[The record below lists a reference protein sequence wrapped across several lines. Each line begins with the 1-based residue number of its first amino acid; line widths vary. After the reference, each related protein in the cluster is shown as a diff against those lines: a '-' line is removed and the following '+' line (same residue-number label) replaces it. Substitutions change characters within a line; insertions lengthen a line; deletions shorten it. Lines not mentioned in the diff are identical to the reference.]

1 MLHMSEPK
9 KKVFVAMS
17 GGVDSSVAAFLLL
30 EAGYEVVGAFMKNW
44 SETKNVNGECEWR
57 GERRD
62 AERVA
67 AKLGI
72 DFVTFDFEA
81 EYQRD
86 VVEYMDREYS
96 AGRTPNPDVMCNEKI
111 KFDAF
116 YKEAKKAGADFIAT
130 GHYARVENGVLKKA
144 VDQNKD
150 QTYFLYRIKPEVL
163 RETLFPIGHLTKPE
177 LREVARRAELP
188 TADKKDS
195 QGLCFV
201 GKVKM
206 HDFLAQRIPQKPG
219 DVLNMQG
226 EVLGRHDGVQYYTIG
241 QRHGLNLGLEH
252 EYYIVKRDVAANTIT
267 VTDNKKDPALLRG
280 EIELVDCH
288 WLMPVLNGA
297 QVEARIRYRGALA
310 PADIVIE
317 GAKTVVKFRE
327 PEWAAAPGQSIVCYQ
342 GDAVIGGGIIAS

>member
-1 MLHMSEPK
+1 
-9 KKVFVAMS
+9 MS
-17 GGVDSSVAAFLLL
+17 GGVDSSVAAFLLV
-30 EAGYEVVGAFMKNW
+30 EAGYDVTGVFMKNW
-44 SETKNVNGECEWR
+44 SETKNANGECEWR

-72 DFVTFDFEA
+72 PFLTFDFEA

-96 AGRTPNPDVMCNEKI
+96 RGHTPNPDVMCNEKI

-116 YKEAKKAGADFIAT
+116 YKEAKRLGADFIAT
-130 GHYARVENGVLKKA
+130 GHYAQAKNGNLMKV

-177 LREVARRAELP
+177 LREVARRADLP
-188 TADKKDS
+188 NAEKKDS

-206 HDFLAQRIPQKPG
+206 HDFLATRIKPK
-219 DVLNMQG
+219 QG
-226 EVLGRHDGVQYYTIG
+226 NVIDMNGKIIGTHDGVQYYTIG
-241 QRHGLNLGLEH
+241 QRHGLNLGIEH
-252 EYYIVKRDVAANTIT
+252 EYYICGRDVSTNTIK
-267 VTDNKKDPALLRG
+267 VTDDKKDPALLKR
-280 EIELVDCH
+280 EIRIADEH
-288 WLMPVLNGA
+288 WLCAVHDGMR
-297 QVEARIRYRGALA
+297 VEARIRYREPLA
-310 PADIVIE
+310 PATLFKDRIV
-317 GAKTVVKFRE
+317 FDE
-327 PEWAAAPGQSIVCYQ
+327 PEWAPAVGQSVVCYE
-342 GDAVIGGGIIAS
+342 GEKVLGGGIITE